1 MKPLIYVIAIS
12 TMMVVSCQ
20 NKSTTETNASSA
32 NPNKILYEK
41 SMKLKDFHSAI
52 FAIQTIL
59 LTDSTNSLRD
69 SLPELYG
76 AVNNVEACMQ
86 TNEETLKRYPNEEKF
101 LNIKVLCLQQI
112 GDMDGQFMLL
122 ERLYTQTKK
131 PQYIAQMASLQLAG
145 GQSKEAMQTID
156 FMIGEFASNK
166 KDSLDIFLDEVN
178 KQKVPVLAAAYNM
191 KGYVYMQRKDIKNA
205 KEMYFKA
212 LEIYPEF
219 EMPKRNLEAI
229 FARKFD

>member
-1 MKPLIYVIAIS
+1 MKRFLILLS
-12 TMMVVSCQ
+12 TSALLFTACK
-20 NKSTTETNASSA
+20 NGGETPAPA
-32 NPNKILYEK
+32 EQKVYEK
-41 SMKLKDFHSAI
+41 VYTESMKLKDLHSAI
-52 FAIQTIL
+52 FAIQMIL
-59 LTDSTNSLRD
+59 LDDSTNSLRD

-76 AVNNVEACMQ
+76 AVNNIEACMI
-86 TNEETLKRYPNEEKF
+86 TNEAAIKRHPNEEKY

-112 GDMDGQFMLL
+112 GDLDGQFMLL
-122 ERLYTQTKK
+122 DQLYKQTNK

-145 GQSKEAMQTID
+145 GQPKEALKTID
-156 FMIGEFASNK
+156 FIIKEYKDNK
-166 KDSLDIFLDEVN
+166 TDSLDIFLDEVN

-191 KGYVYMQRKDIKNA
+191 KGYIFMQRKDITNA

-229 FARKFD
+229 FARKY

>member
-1 MKPLIYVIAIS
+1 
-12 TMMVVSCQ
+12 
-20 NKSTTETNASSA
+20 
-32 NPNKILYEK
+32 
-41 SMKLKDFHSAI
+41 
-52 FAIQTIL
+52 
-59 LTDSTNSLRD
+59 
-69 SLPELYG
+69 LPELYG

-86 TNEETLKRYPNEEKF
+86 TNEDALTRHPKLEKY

-122 ERLYTQTKK
+122 DQLYKETHK
-131 PQYIAQMASLQLAG
+131 PQYVAQMASLQLAG
-145 GQSKEAMQTID
+145 GQTAEAIKTID
-156 FMIGEFASNK
+156 FIISEYKNNK
-166 KDSLDIFLDEVN
+166 TDSLDIFLDEVN

-191 KGYVYMQRKDIKNA
+191 KGYIYMQKKDITNA

-229 FARKFD
+229 FARKY

>member
-1 MKPLIYVIAIS
+1 MKRILFILSVITVFA
-12 TMMVVSCQ
+12 SCQ
-20 NKSTTETNASSA
+20 QGEKATDHSVETY
-32 NPNKILYEK
+32 KRLYEK
-41 SMKLKDFHSAI
+41 SMKLKDLNTAI
-52 FAIQTIL
+52 YAIQML
-59 LTDSTNSLRD
+59 LMSDSTNQLRD

-76 AVNNVEACMQ
+76 AVNNIEACMQ

-101 LNIKVLCLQQI
+101 LNIKILCLQQI

-122 ERLYTQTKK
+122 DKLYKQTKK

-145 GQSKEAMQTID
+145 GQTKEAMQTINFIID
-156 FMIGEFASNK
+156 EYKSNK
-166 KDSLDIFLDEVN
+166 TDSLDIFLDEVN

-191 KGYVYMQRKDIKNA
+191 KGYIYMQRKDINNA

-212 LEIYPEF
+212 LEIYPQF

-229 FARKFD
+229 FARKYD